1 MTRRQVAEH
10 AEGATAQVLIVDDHP
25 LVRLGLETRINS
37 QRDLRVCGQAATV
50 HDALSLARSTN
61 PSLIIVDIA
70 LKDGDG
76 LDLIRRLRA
85 SGIAARII
93 AFSAYDERLF
103 AERAIRAGAQGYV
116 NKQEGADLMLDAI
129 RTVLRGQIYLS
140 PSMKQ
145 ALAERLA
152 GPAGGDFGI
161 RSLSDRELEVL
172 SLIGSGLTTR
182 TIAEQLHISVHTVES
197 HREKIRTKLKLGNGA
212 ELARY
217 AAQWVLEVSR

>member
-1 MTRRQVAEH
+1 M
-10 AEGATAQVLIVDDHP
+10 
-25 LVRLGLETRINS
+25 
-37 QRDLRVCGQAATV
+37 
-50 HDALSLARSTN
+50 
-61 PSLIIVDIA
+61 
-70 LKDGDG
+70 
-76 LDLIRRLRA
+76 
-85 SGIAARII
+85 
-93 AFSAYDERLF
+93 
-103 AERAIRAGAQGYV
+103 

-197 HREKIRTKLKLGNGA
+197 HCVDNPHQA
-212 ELARY
+212 EAR
-217 AAQWVLEVSR
+217 QRG